1 MGIAAWLVAG
11 FLLLGTPTAL
21 AQDDQGRVL
30 RIDGVDLYAT
40 VGLDQGLRD
49 DDVVLVYRTVTV
61 PRPGGGELQ
70 DLFYLGNARVV
81 EAGSDLSR
89 VRARPELARQIK
101 VGDVVRLEPLVRELP
116 EEPMA
121 PEPVA
126 ATAPSS
132 ASAEPAAPAVSA
144 DLQAFRITFERAAGV
159 PTSER
164 LGLWLRFL
172 EAYPDSE
179 LAPAVQRELE
189 ALATEPPRRPD
200 RAAVG
205 ARAES
210 AAVGAKAAIVSTQPE
225 TEPEPAAAPPPKRV
239 MVEPTVGPPPPER
252 PPMELSAT
260 ALAQVEPGQP
270 VRVLLTAPEIERVA
284 VAQLYY
290 RRAEE
295 TVYRHVPMQPYGD
308 TAMVGTLPA
317 DAVQAPGVDWYVAV
331 KDQQGQEHRTS
342 SLQTPWPLKVDSPH
356 DDRGDGRTVSELAL
370 AYDYAD
376 FYYLQGIDRFHVAQ
390 LSYLHRLF
398 GPLYSVRI
406 GFGRYVGTGGLTSTI
421 DEAGGEGIDS
431 QLVHTGF
438 EYGYTALEFHA
449 DEAAGVTV
457 KGLVGVMPEGL
468 GYGLEGLLRIG
479 PEQGANLQLGVGTML
494 DIGTSYSVR
503 MGWTTVPR
511 VPMAASV
518 VVTDEPS
525 GDDSDWGV
533 RFAYSPRF
541 ELARW
546 LAIEATVG
554 YQLRNIHHQGP
565 VFGGQG
571 VIRW

>member
-1 MGIAAWLVAG
+1 MGIAAWLLTGA
-11 FLLLGTPTAL
+11 LLLGSPAAL
-21 AQDDQGRVL
+21 AQVAPDAQGRVL

-40 VGLDQGLRD
+40 IGLDQGVRD
-49 DDVVLVYRTVTV
+49 DDVVLVYRTVSV
-61 PRPGGGELQ
+61 PSPSGSGELQ

-81 EAGSDLSR
+81 EAGSALSR
-89 VRARPELARQIK
+89 VRAGPELARQIK
-101 VGDVVRLEPLVRELP
+101 VGDAIRIRPLVRELP
-116 EEPMA
+116 SEPA
-121 PEPVA
+121 PVVDAAPTATAADAPSAEPAETPA
-126 ATAPSS
+126 ATAP
-132 ASAEPAAPAVSA
+132 AAADPV
-144 DLQAFRITFERAAGV
+144 DLQAFRLTFERAAGV

-172 EAYPDSE
+172 EAYPESD

-189 ALATEPPRRPD
+189 ALAEEPPKRP
-200 RAAVG
+200 V
-205 ARAES
+205 
-210 AAVGAKAAIVSTQPE
+210 IVSSQPE
-225 TEPEPAAAPPPKRV
+225 RAPERV
-239 MVEPTVGPPPPER
+239 MVEPTATPPEPER
-252 PPMELSAT
+252 PALELRAT

-295 TVYRHVPMQPYGD
+295 TVYRFVPMQPYGD

-331 KDQQGQEHRTS
+331 QDSEGEEHRTTS
-342 SLQTPWPLKVDSPH
+342 MQTPWPLKVDSPH
-356 DDRGDGRTVSELAL
+356 GERGDGRTVSELAFG
-370 AYDYAD
+370 YDYAD
-376 FYYLQGIDRFHVAQ
+376 FYYLRGIDRFHVTR
-390 LSYLHRLF
+390 LDYLHRLF
-398 GPLYSVRI
+398 GPLYSVRL
-406 GFGRYVGTGGLTSTI
+406 GFGRYVGTGGLTETI
-421 DEAGGEGIDS
+421 DDTQGNGVDEALV
-431 QLVHTGF
+431 QLGF
-438 EYGYTALEFHA
+438 EYGYTALEFHP
-449 DEAAGVTV
+449 DDILGLTV
-457 KGLVGVMPEGL
+457 EGMVGVMPDGL
-468 GYGLEGLLRIG
+468 GYGVEGLLRVG
-479 PEQGANLQLGVGTML
+479 PEQGANLLVGVGTIK

-503 MGWTTVPR
+503 MHWTTVPR

-525 GDDSDWGV
+525 SEDSDWGV

>member
-1 MGIAAWLVAG
+1 MGFAARLLAG
-11 FLLLGTPTAL
+11 FMLLGIPAAQ
-21 AQDDQGRVL
+21 AQDDQGHVL

-49 DDVVLVYRTVTV
+49 DDVVLVYRTVHV

-81 EAGSDLSR
+81 EAGGDLSR

-101 VGDVVRLEPLVRELP
+101 VGDVIRTEPLVRELP
-116 EEPMA
+116 DEPQT

-126 ATAPSS
+126 V
-132 ASAEPAAPAVSA
+132 AEPSEPEAPAPAPASA

-159 PTSER
+159 STSER

-189 ALATEPPRRPD
+189 ALATEPPRHP
-200 RAAVG
+200 
-205 ARAES
+205 
-210 AAVGAKAAIVSTQPE
+210 AIVSTQPE
-225 TEPEPAAAPPPKRV
+225 AETTPPPKRV
-239 MVEPTVGPPPPER
+239 MVEPSVQPPPPER
-252 PPMELSAT
+252 PPLELSAT

-295 TVYRHVPMQPYGD
+295 TVYRHVSMQAYGD

-317 DAVQAPGVDWYVAV
+317 DVVQAPGVDWYVAV
-331 KDQQGQEHRTS
+331 QDQQGGEHRTS

-356 DDRGDGRTVSELAL
+356 DDRDDGRTVSELAL

-398 GPLYSVRI
+398 GPLYSVRL
-406 GFGRYVGTGGLTSTI
+406 GFGRYVGTGGLTETI
-421 DEAGGEGIDS
+421 DAAEGQGVADD
-431 QLVHTGF
+431 LVHRGF

-449 DEAAGVTV
+449 DELVGATI
-457 KGLVGVMPEGL
+457 KGMVGVMPDGL

-479 PEQGANLQLGVGTML
+479 PEQGANLQLGVGTTL

-525 GDDSDWGV
+525 GTDSDWGV
-533 RFAYSPRF
+533 RFAYTPRF